1 MWVRSL
7 GPEDPLEEG
16 IATHSS
22 ILARRIPWTEDP
34 RRQQTMGLQRVG
46 HNWSGLA
53 QHSTPEFLKQCL
65 SQSWCS
71 KFMITQF
78 LSVISSLSLSTD
90 GTFWHCLRL
99 FLVIYPS
106 YQTYQQIHL
115 THFKVSLAIP
125 FFLLSSSTNTKL
137 TALQPYCKP
146 PPSASPSP
154 KQFQILPFNKLRY
167 WKQNKSKTSILQLFN
182 NLPWGP
188 MVWDFRFQLS
198 CQASLMVPHLS
209 LKT

>member
-1 MWVRSL
+1 
-7 GPEDPLEEG
+7 
-16 IATHSS
+16 
-22 ILARRIPWTEDP
+22 
-34 RRQQTMGLQRVG
+34 MGLQRVG

>member
-1 MWVRSL
+1 
-7 GPEDPLEEG
+7 
-16 IATHSS
+16 
-22 ILARRIPWTEDP
+22 
-34 RRQQTMGLQRVG
+34 MGLQRVG

-78 LSVISSLSLSTD
+78 LSVISSLSLST
-90 GTFWHCLRL
+90 GGPFWHCLRL
-99 FLVIYPS
+99 FPVIYPS